1 MQRIRTYIAALAAPL
16 LIGGAAVAVIA
27 GPASGATTFT
37 VTNTADGGPGSDS
50 LRDVLENQINDGDTV
65 ALTAGA
71 TYTLDR
77 CADGQIFVDAEVT
90 IQGNGATIEQTCDA
104 RVLETEFDI
113 TLIGVT
119 ITGGQGLDG
128 EGGGLRSDAEA
139 GGRITVIDSTF
150 SNNFT
155 CFEGGGIEVE
165 TNDAVVNII
174 RSTFA
179 GNTAISAAAI
189 DMDEGGDLTIVNS
202 TISGNTSAIHGALYG
217 EDDEGTINLVYSTV
231 VGNTGNADV
240 GDECI
245 ESTNADD
252 VQTTADPESPANIGL
267 VPSVFSL
274 HTFGSVIALPLGDA
288 RNCGQEGI
296 EDLEVGDLTNTV
308 SLGYNYSD
316 DDSCD
321 LNGSTDKQVAA
332 DPQLGALATN
342 GGPTMTRLPAT
353 TSPLVNAIP
362 IVDCGDGD
370 GLAGGTV
377 TTDQRGVTRPQETG
391 CEIGSVEIAAPPPV
405 VQQPNFTG

>member
-1 MQRIRTYIAALAAPL
+1 MRRIRTCIAALAAPL
-16 LIGGAAVAVIA
+16 LISGATVAVIA
-27 GPASGATTFT
+27 APASGASEIP

-65 ALTAGA
+65 VLTAGA

-77 CADGQIFVDAEVT
+77 CQDGQIFVDAEVT
-90 IQGNGATIEQTCDA
+90 IQGNGATIEQTCEA

-128 EGGGLRSDAEA
+128 EGGGLRSDADE
-139 GGRITVIDSTF
+139 GGRVTVIDSTF

-165 TNDAVVNII
+165 TNAAVVNII
-174 RSTFA
+174 RSTFT
-179 GNTAISAAAI
+179 GNTAVSAAAI
-189 DMDEGGDLTIVNS
+189 DMDEGGDLTVVNS
-202 TISGNTSAIHGALYG
+202 TITGNTSAIHGALYG
-217 EDDEGTINLVYSTV
+217 EDDEGTINLVYSDV
-231 VGNTGNADV
+231 VRNTGNA
-240 GDECI
+240 EISSCI
-245 ESTNADD
+245 GSTDADD
-252 VQTTADPESPANIGL
+252 VQSAADPESPANIGI
-267 VPSVFSL
+267 VQSVYTL

-288 RNCGQEGI
+288 RNCGQENF
-296 EDLEVGDLTNTV
+296 ESVEVGDLTNTV

-321 LNGSTDKQVAA
+321 LNGSTDQQNAA
-332 DPQLGALATN
+332 DPQLGALANN
-342 GGPTMTRLPAT
+342 GGPTMTRLPAG

-370 GLAGGTV
+370 ALAGATV
-377 TTDQRGVTRPQETG
+377 TTDQRGVSRPQDTG
-391 CEIGSVEIAAPPPV
+391 CEIGSVELEAPKPV
-405 VQQPNFTG
+405 AVTPNFTG